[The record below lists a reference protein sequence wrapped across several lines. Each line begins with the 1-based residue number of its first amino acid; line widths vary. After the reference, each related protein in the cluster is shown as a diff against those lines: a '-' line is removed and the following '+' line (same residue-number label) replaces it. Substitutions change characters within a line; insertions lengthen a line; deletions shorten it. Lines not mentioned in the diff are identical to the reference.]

1 MNTAGSSILALNAGS
16 SSLKFGLYPIVARQ
30 VQAACLSGQIEGLQP
45 GGQPRLL
52 LAPSALPAPTPPTLS
67 PQATTEPFAAAL
79 AALQQVVQQAGLQIE
94 AIAHRVV
101 HGGAQLR
108 APVQI
113 NDVVLAALDALVPLA
128 PLHQPHNLQGIRQ
141 MRAVWPHLL
150 HIACF
155 DTAFHATL
163 PETEYR
169 FALPEALLQQGI
181 RRYGFHG
188 LSYQYL
194 SERLPTLSARANG
207 RVLLAHLGN
216 GASLCALQSGR
227 SIATSMGF
235 SALDG
240 LIMGSRSGALD
251 PGVLLYLLEQGWG
264 QAQLQDLLY
273 RQSGLLGISGLSADV
288 RTLRQSSDPA
298 ARLALAMFEQR
309 LLREAGAMVAL
320 LGGLDVLVFAGGIGE
335 HDAVLRQHLCQR
347 MGFLGVQLDPERNSQ
362 PPVGDAINLA
372 TADSPVEVWV
382 IETDEGRV
390 AAQAAAHFLPG

>member
-1 MNTAGSSILALNAGS
+1 
-16 SSLKFGLYPIVARQ
+16 
-30 VQAACLSGQIEGLQP
+30 
-45 GGQPRLL
+45 
-52 LAPSALPAPTPPTLS
+52 
-67 PQATTEPFAAAL
+67 
-79 AALQQVVQQAGLQIE
+79 
-94 AIAHRVV
+94 
-101 HGGAQLR
+101 
-108 APVQI
+108 
-113 NDVVLAALDALVPLA
+113 
-128 PLHQPHNLQGIRQ
+128 
-141 MRAVWPHLL
+141 
-150 HIACF
+150 
-155 DTAFHATL
+155 
-163 PETEYR
+163 
-169 FALPEALLQQGI
+169 
-181 RRYGFHG
+181 
-188 LSYQYL
+188 
-194 SERLPTLSARANG
+194 
-207 RVLLAHLGN
+207 
-216 GASLCALQSGR
+216 
-227 SIATSMGF
+227 MGF